1 MAKLPGLTE
10 YYATLGAPAINFGR
24 GLLGYQDPVGT
35 ETMQNRMTEI
45 EAGRTKGNVGYEDYG
60 LTPVAGRMVGGLPE
74 LAVNNPTDFA
84 LAGSIGKYD
93 FSPEGRTGLNYDF
106 TPDQDTG
113 STGNAMLDYVNS
125 GGVRNSLS
133 NLRDSFSNMGS
144 AQASEMPV
152 GPMSNVERDFP
163 GMSTGDIID
172 SMQDREYV
180 GKSYNRDYLGA
191 GSPFLDSK
199 GNEQMGY
206 DTDYNSDP
214 AFGDLETNLYGDTS
228 YPQEY
233 KTTRL
238 QEFDKYEEIPSLQR
252 ALGNPRFALA
262 PELTSQPQEL
272 GYVEPA
278 AVPKEAIYQDRIMNR
293 NLSNSNYEPK
303 QGILQGLQSKI
314 GAGFNN
320 VKDFAIDKG
329 RMGKN
334 LIGAG
339 AAKFAGLPGMVGSGL
354 MSLLSNLRDPNAP
367 SYQTR
372 SPNIDYSNLNTNNLN
387 DFYDSNEDSDTFGT
401 TRFDRAK
408 PGSFGSYRTLADY
421 FNRNKTAKLAITK
434 RKAKAEAAAQAAAT
448 KAAEAAARGNYT
460 PGGSHLSRGTS
471 GGGLGLSQAQAQSVS
486 QANKDAGYSSFS
498 GLKDGGLASMFTR
511 RR

>member
-152 GPMSNVERDFP
+152 GPMSNANNTMTDASDPFRNKISENIFFNQDSVNENAMQVMQNAYNQSFQNDFEVDSP
-163 GMSTGDIID
+163 YVLSSDRTSKLDAIDRVFNTGEK
-172 SMQDREYV
+172 MAQNR
-180 GKSYNRDYLGA
+180 YNRNTQAYPTTDLDAQYTNDSFQTQPSTRFRDHSNMKSFLQANPDMGKNIKNKI
-191 GSPFLDSK
+191 GSVFNQ
-199 GNEQMGY
+199 G
-206 DTDYNSDP
+206 
-214 AFGDLETNLYGDTS
+214 
-228 YPQEY
+228 
-233 KTTRL
+233 
-238 QEFDKYEEIPSLQR
+238 
-252 ALGNPRFALA
+252 
-262 PELTSQPQEL
+262 
-272 GYVEPA
+272 
-278 AVPKEAIYQDRIMNR
+278 
-293 NLSNSNYEPK
+293 K
-303 QGILQGLQSKI
+303 QGILNNPLVK
-314 GAGFNN
+314 GAGMAFN
-320 VKDFAIDKG
+320 
-329 RMGKN
+329 
-334 LIGAG
+334 
-339 AAKFAGLPGMVGSGL
+339 AATGNIPGMIMGGIGMLGNQFADKTLYNDTIDENGNVYSADQLNSQNALGGGYTDPARSARRRVNRIRK
-354 MSLLSNLRDPNAP
+354 MKERKDTDRRYSKNNLRIL
-367 SYQTR
+367 Q
-372 SPNIDYSNLNTNNLN
+372 
-387 DFYDSNEDSDTFGT
+387 EQ
-401 TRFDRAK
+401 
-408 PGSFGSYRTLADY
+408 
-421 FNRNKTAKLAITK
+421 
-434 RKAKAEAAAQAAAT
+434 EAAAQQSRLAAT
-448 KAAEAAARGNYT
+448 RSMARDNSKDNT
-460 PGGSHLSRGTS
+460 GGY
-471 GGGLGLSQAQAQSVS
+471 Q
-486 QANKDAGYSSFS
+486 AGYSGSFMGGS
-498 GLKDGGLASMFTR
+498 GTAADMGSFRDGGLASMFTR